1 MVGNEPQHDCPNH
14 QPDAEEQRRLD
25 DELIG
30 LDRDDPEV
38 QAFAEHLARAHRQ
51 RPGFTVE
58 GSLSDVTEFAESAN
72 RAQGPRRAVA
82 VLVVALLLLGVAVAL
97 WEPVAFILSALLG

>member
-1 MVGNEPQHDCPNH
+1 MCSEPQSGQPGQQPNS
-14 QPDAEEQRRLD
+14 EERRRLH

-38 QAFAEHLARAHRQ
+38 QAFAEHLDRTHRQ

-58 GSLSDVTEFAESAN
+58 GELSGVRDFADSAN
-72 RAQGPRRAVA
+72 RAQGPRWAAA
-82 VLVVALLLLGVAVAL
+82 VLVVALILLGVAVAL
-97 WEPVAFILSALLG
+97 WEASTFILATLLD

>member
-1 MVGNEPQHDCPNH
+1 MVGNEPQRDCPDH
-14 QPDAEEQRRLD
+14 QQDAGKQLRLE

-38 QAFAEHLARAHRQ
+38 QAFAAHLARAHRQ
-51 RPGFTVE
+51 HSGFTVE

-72 RAQGPRRAVA
+72 RARGPQRVVA
-82 VLVVALLLLGVAVAL
+82 VLLVTLLLLGVAIAL
-97 WEPVAFILSALLG
+97 WEPVVFLLSVLLG

>member
-1 MVGNEPQHDCPNH
+1 M
-14 QPDAEEQRRLD
+14 D

-38 QAFAEHLARAHRQ
+38 QAFAEHLDRTHRL

-58 GSLSDVTEFAESAN
+58 GELSGVADFAESAN
-72 RAQGPRRAVA
+72 RAQGPRWMAAVLLVA
-82 VLVVALLLLGVAVAL
+82 LILLVVALTL
-97 WEPVAFILSALLG
+97 WHAATFILTALLG